1 MRQMQ
6 SKSIHKSFITRREFI
21 SYTAGMA
28 AACVAVPFLPWRA
41 LAADAAAV
49 LPMGNAPVPLEA
61 AWFPSRMHAF
71 IWRNWSL
78 VSSAQM
84 AAVVGAKAE
93 DIERV
98 GRSMGLESSR
108 GLSDAQRRRVA
119 LTIIRRN
126 WHLLPY
132 DQLLSLLGWTAEEMA
147 YTLREDDFFFVKLGL
162 HKPKCPPLRWIE
174 LTPAES
180 ARAEEIAAVV
190 RSHFPDGLL
199 EGRDPLFS
207 FVDTLSKPLPSAVS
221 PAQETQ
227 SSPLR
232 LAYSY
237 FALYG
242 DPLLDP
248 ALDPYPDGYLA
259 RLAASGVNAVWLQ
272 AVLARL
278 SPLPWSSEA
287 DIERRRVALRDL
299 VARAARYSVKVFL
312 YLNEPRS
319 LPASSPVFDKN
330 PNWRGVTEQDYTSV
344 CTSVPEVRSALSG
357 AVAELCRAVPDLGG
371 FFTITGSENLTN
383 CWSHGRGGDCPRCK
397 SRKPDEVIA
406 EVNATFYEGIRAAQ
420 GRQRLI
426 AWDWG
431 WGDDWAPAAIERLP
445 AGVELMSVSEWS
457 LPIERGGVKSEIGEY
472 CLSAVGPGPRAKR
485 HWAAAQKH
493 GLSVVAKLQIGN
505 SWELSAVPYIPVV
518 ENVALHAAGLKE
530 AGVKHIMLGWT
541 LGGHPSPNIEAVSEI
556 ASGGTLE
563 TLAHRRHGEK
573 NASAAVAFWR
583 QCSAA
588 FREFP
593 FNGACVYNA
602 PLQVG
607 PANPLWP
614 APTGY
619 KATMVGIP
627 YDDLDG
633 WRAIY
638 PAEIFAAQ
646 LEKVASGF
654 ESALAALRTAVPDPL
669 PAMAEEL
676 VFAEAAAIHFAGVA
690 NQSRFVLVRRAGDT
704 AGMRRLIDA
713 EMTLAKRLHALQS
726 RDARLGFE
734 ASNQYFYIP
743 LDLVEKV
750 INCRWL
756 AANRP
761 VPK

>member
-1 MRQMQ
+1 M
-6 SKSIHKSFITRREFI
+6 
-21 SYTAGMA
+21 
-28 AACVAVPFLPWRA
+28 
-41 LAADAAAV
+41 
-49 LPMGNAPVPLEA
+49 
-61 AWFPSRMHAF
+61 
-71 IWRNWSL
+71 
-78 VSSAQM
+78 
-84 AAVVGAKAE
+84 
-93 DIERV
+93 
-98 GRSMGLESSR
+98 
-108 GLSDAQRRRVA
+108 
-119 LTIIRRN
+119 
-126 WHLLPY
+126 
-132 DQLLSLLGWTAEEMA
+132 
-147 YTLREDDFFFVKLGL
+147 
-162 HKPKCPPLRWIE
+162 
-174 LTPAES
+174 
-180 ARAEEIAAVV
+180 
-190 RSHFPDGLL
+190 
-199 EGRDPLFS
+199 FS
-207 FVDTLSKPLPSAVS
+207 FVDKLSQPMPSAAK
-221 PAQETQ
+221 PWQEIQ

-242 DPLLDP
+242 DPLLD
-248 ALDPYPDGYLA
+248 ATLDPYPDGYLA
-259 RLAASGVNAVWLQ
+259 RLAASGINAVWLQ

-278 SPLPWSSEA
+278 SPLPWSNEA
-287 DIERRRVALRDL
+287 DIERRRSALREL
-299 VARAARYSVKVFL
+299 VTRAARHGVKVFL

-319 LPASSPVFDKN
+319 LPMSSPVFEKN
-330 PNWRGVTEQDYTSV
+330 PGWRGVTEQDFTSL
-344 CTSVPEVRSALSG
+344 CTSAPEVRSALNG
-357 AVAELCRAVPDLGG
+357 AVADLCRAVPDLGG

-383 CWSHGRGGDCPRCK
+383 CWSHGRGGDCPRCR
-397 SRKPDEVIA
+397 SRPPAEVIA
-406 EVNATFYEGIRAAQ
+406 EVNATFFEGIRAAE

-431 WGDDWAPAAIERLP
+431 WGDDWATQAIERLP

-518 ENVALHAAGLKE
+518 ENVALHTAALRQ
-530 AGVKHIMLGWT
+530 AGVSHLMLGWT

-556 ASGGTLE
+556 ASGGTLD
-563 TLAHRRHGEK
+563 TLARRRHGDQ
-573 NASAAVAFWR
+573 NAVAAVAFWR

-593 FNGACVYNA
+593 FHAACVYNA

-607 PANPLWP
+607 PSNPLWA
-614 APTGY
+614 APTNY

-638 PAEIFAAQ
+638 PPDIFAAQ
-646 LEKVASGF
+646 LEKVAAGF
-654 ESALAALRTAVPDPL
+654 ESAVAALRSVVPEPP
-669 PAMAEEL
+669 PAMTEEL
-676 VFAEAAAIHFAGVA
+676 VFAEAAAIHFSAVA
-690 NQSRFVLVRRAGDT
+690 NQTRFVLARRAGDT
-704 AGMRRLIDA
+704 AGMQRLIDA
-713 EMTLAKRLHALQS
+713 ETTLTKRLHALQS

-756 AANRP
+756 AVTLP
-761 VPK
+761 TPK

>member
-1 MRQMQ
+1 MRQIQ
-6 SKSIHKSFITRREFI
+6 SLSIHKSLITRREFL
-21 SYTAGMA
+21 SYTAGMTA
-28 AACVAVPFLPWRA
+28 AGFAVPFLSWPA
-41 LAADAAAV
+41 MAAEAATV

-61 AWFPSRMHAF
+61 VWFPSRLHAF
-71 IWRNWSL
+71 VWRNWSL

-84 AAVVGAKAE
+84 AVVVGAKKE

-98 GRSMGLESSR
+98 GRSMGLESPR
-108 GLSDAQRRRVA
+108 GLNDAQRRRSS

-147 YTLREDDFFFVKLGL
+147 YTLREDDFFFIKLGL
-162 HKPKCPPLRWIE
+162 HKPKCPLLRWTE
-174 LTPAES
+174 PSPAES
-180 ARAEEIAAVV
+180 ARAEEIAGVV
-190 RSHFPDGLL
+190 RSHFPGGVL

-207 FVDTLSKPLPSAVS
+207 FVDKLSQPLPSAAKPS
-221 PAQETQ
+221 QEIQ

-248 ALDPYPDGYLA
+248 ALDPYPDGYLQ

-272 AVLARL
+272 AVLVRL
-278 SPLPWSSEA
+278 SPLPWSNEA
-287 DIERRRVALRDL
+287 DIERRRTALRDL
-299 VARAARYSVKVFL
+299 VARAARHGMKIFL

-319 LPASSPVFDKN
+319 LPASSPVFDNN
-330 PNWRGVTEQDYTSV
+330 PNWRGVTEQDYTSI
-344 CTSVPEVRSALSG
+344 CTSTHEVRSALSG
-357 AVAELCRAVPDLGG
+357 AVADLCRAVPDLGG

-397 SRKPDEVIA
+397 SRPPAEVIA
-406 EVNATFYEGIRAAQ
+406 EVNATFFDGIRAAQ

-445 AGVELMSVSEWS
+445 IGVELMSVSEWS

-485 HWAAAQKH
+485 HWAAAHKH

-505 SWELSAVPYIPVV
+505 SWELSAVPYIPAV

-563 TLAHRRHGEK
+563 TLARRRHGEK

-583 QCSAA
+583 QCIAA

-593 FNGACVYNA
+593 FNGGCVYNA

-607 PANPLWP
+607 PSNPLWSV
-614 APTGY
+614 PTGY

-638 PAEIFAAQ
+638 PADIFAAQ
-646 LEKVASGF
+646 LEKVVSGF
-654 ESALAALRTAVPDPL
+654 ESALVSLRAAVPEPPQPL
-669 PAMAEEL
+669 GEEMR
-676 VFAEAAAIHFAGVA
+676 FIEAAAIHFSSVA
-690 NQSRFVLVRRAGDT
+690 NQSRYVLARRAGDP
-704 AGMRRLIDA
+704 AAMQRFIDA
-713 EMTLAKRLHALQS
+713 ETALAKRLHALQS

-750 INCRWL
+750 VNCRWL
-756 AANRP
+756 ASTLP
-761 VPK
+761 TPK